1 VLDPHFSSSRR
12 AQIQQNIHIPTK
24 TFKQFLLP
32 AGAWSRSKIPIAG
45 SSFLELPGSSNS
57 AKHTH
62 THKEILSNS
71 FFISQQMEPIK
82 HAARRIT

>member
-1 VLDPHFSSSRR
+1 MTIFTKNLE
-12 AQIQQNIHIPTK
+12 IP
-24 TFKQFLLP
+24 
-32 AGAWSRSKIPIAG
+32 SAG
-45 SSFLELPGSSNS
+45 SSVLQLPDSSNS

-82 HAARRIT
+82 HAAGRIT